1 MVSTGGSGPRI
12 ANRIRRQ
19 IEALL
24 PPNIGL
30 AIANV
35 GLLRS
40 DLRNRAPG
48 HTESARRMQ
57 WMIRVSDRWP
67 TDALAAMTPE
77 QRERVLDGWEDN
89 VARGPRDMPGNN
101 IFTRWAQRWRSAA
114 QYNACPLTAF
124 ERSVASG
131 IGGIVLGAA
140 IATAVC
146 ARTWR

>member
-40 DLRNRAPG
+40 ELRKRAPG
-48 HTESARRMQ
+48 HAESARRMQ

-67 TDALAAMTPE
+67 TDALATMTPD
-77 QRERVLDGWEDN
+77 QRQRVLDGWDAD
-89 VARGPRDMPGNN
+89 VARGPSEMPGNN
-101 IFTRWAQRWRSAA
+101 VFTRWAQRWRSAR
-114 QYNACPLTAF
+114 QYNACPLTSF

-131 IGGIVLGAA
+131 IGGVALGAA